1 MARKKNQAVTRT
13 EGVQGSL
20 LTPEARAQLPYL
32 PKPLWYRFAPGQFL
46 GYGSN
51 RRLPGTWFARINL
64 TAPDGTE
71 SRPQVPL
78 GLADDLAGCT
88 PGMDKPLTYTEAL
101 QKAIVWCTEGLKG
114 GAPLPGTGRAST
126 QKDQGPQYRTLGECL
141 DVYGS
146 SLNIPGERSRRTAET
161 RREQMKVEIGHWEPA
176 KMTRESIDQWKEEFI
191 RTPPMLRRKKG
202 GEPVYK
208 KGWDPE
214 DPENQR
220 ARKNTCNRWL
230 GDMKAALN
238 YTRGKNGA
246 TTSFEWD
253 SVKAYS
259 KVEKSRGDAMSRSEE
274 RRFLNQCWPEFR
286 PLAFGALST
295 AARYSELRTM
305 KVKSFSKRNRCVTV
319 EAIYAKN
326 GKLRHIPLNDEGVT
340 FFLAI
345 IEGRRPE
352 EPMFVRAN
360 GQPWE
365 PSEQHRPM
373 KGATKDENIDTCFH
387 GLRHTRITQLI
398 EDGMEYAEVSEIAGV
413 SEAVI
418 RRHYKHVKPDAL
430 RKKLNARV
438 RNLGI
443 PQEKIDQKI
452 AKLDEEFREEE
463 EALEPFEF
471 ELEDLH
477 PSAYAG
483 KVNGGREEAP
493 PPRDKPSAEVL
504 EALLMEDISAEKIGK
519 MFNVSGTTIRKWCRA
534 YGIQPPERGYHA
546 KQRALRT
553 AIAKAEAKAA
563 GPRVQLVKARNGK
576 PTRG

>member
-1 MARKKNQAVTRT
+1 MGRKKNQAVTRT
-13 EGVQGSL
+13 EGKQSLL

-32 PKPLWYRFAPGQFL
+32 EKPLWYKFGKGQFL

-51 RRLPGTWFARINL
+51 RRLPGTWFARIIL
-64 TAPDGTE
+64 EMPDGKE
-71 SRPQVPL
+71 IRPQVTL
-78 GLADDLAGCT
+78 GLADDVAGIL
-88 PGMDKPLTYTEAL
+88 PGSAEPLSYTAAL
-101 QKAIVWCTEGLKG
+101 HKAITWCEETLKIG
-114 GAPLPGTGRAST
+114 ESSTRGAGAPKGV
-126 QKDQGPQYRTLGECL
+126 DGPLYRTLSECL

-146 SLNIPGERSRRTAET
+146 SLNIRGKRSRRTAET
-161 RREQMKVEIGHWEPA
+161 RREQLKVEIGHWEPA
-176 KMTRESIDQWKEEFI
+176 TLTRESIDQWKEAFI

-220 ARKNTCNRWL
+220 RRKNTFNRWL
-230 GDMKAALN
+230 GDLKAALN

-253 SVKAYS
+253 SVQAFAG
-259 KVEKSRGDAMSRSEE
+259 VDKSRGDAMSKTEE

-286 PLAFGALST
+286 PLAFGALTT

-305 KVKSFSKRNRCVTV
+305 TVKSFSKRSRCVIV

-326 GKLRHIPLNDEGVT
+326 GKLRHIPLNNEGVT

-345 IEGRRPE
+345 TKDRRPD

-360 GQPWE
+360 GQAWE

-373 KGATKDENIDTCFH
+373 KGVTDAEDIDICFH

-398 EDGMEYAEVSEIAGV
+398 EEGMEYSEVSEIAGV

-418 RRHYKHVKPDAL
+418 RKHYKHVKPDAL

-438 RNLGI
+438 GNLGI
-443 PQEKIDQKI
+443 PQEQIDKAM
-452 AKLDEEFREEE
+452 AKLEEEFREEE
-463 EALEPFEF
+463 ESLEPFEF
-471 ELEDLH
+471 ETEDMH

-493 PPRDKPSAEVL
+493 PPKNKPSAEAL

-519 MFNVSGTTIRKWCRA
+519 MFNVSGTTVRKWCRA

-546 KQRALRT
+546 KQRALRG
-553 AIAKAEAKAA
+553 AIAKAEVNAA
-563 GPRVQLVKARNGK
+563 GPKVQVVKARNGK
-576 PTRG
+576 AERG

>member
-1 MARKKNQAVTRT
+1 MGRKKNQAVTRT
-13 EGVQGSL
+13 EGNQSLL
-20 LTPEARAQLPYL
+20 LTPESRAQLPYL
-32 PKPLWYRFAPGQFL
+32 EKPIWYRFGNGQFL

-51 RRLPGTWFARINL
+51 RRLPGTWFARIIL
-64 TAPDGTE
+64 ETPDGRE
-71 SRPQVPL
+71 IRPQITL
-78 GLADDLAGCT
+78 GLADDSAGIP
-88 PGMDKPLTYTEAL
+88 PGSAEPLSYTAAL
-101 QKAIVWCTEGLKG
+101 QKAIAWCDETRKLGPSNKKGAGASEEVEG
-114 GAPLPGTGRAST
+114 PL
-126 QKDQGPQYRTLGECL
+126 YRTLSECL
-141 DVYGS
+141 EVYGK
-146 SLNIPGERSRRTAET
+146 SLNIRDDRSRRTAET
-161 RREQMKVEIGHWEPA
+161 RREQMKAEIGDWVPA
-176 KMTRESIDQWKEEFI
+176 ALTRESIDTWKEEFI
-191 RTPPMLRRKKG
+191 RTPPMLRRKKN
-202 GEPVYK
+202 GERVYK

-220 ARKNTCNRWL
+220 CRKSTCNRWL
-230 GDMKAALN
+230 GDLKAALN

-253 SVKAYS
+253 SVKAFPGVD
-259 KVEKSRGDAMSRSEE
+259 KPRGDAMSQAEE

-286 PLAFGALST
+286 PLAFGALTT
-295 AARYSELRTM
+295 AARYSELRTLR
-305 KVKSFSKRNRCVTV
+305 VKSFSKRSRCVTV

-326 GKLRHIPLNDEGVT
+326 KKLRHIPLTDEGVT
-340 FFLAI
+340 FFRTI
-345 IEGRRPE
+345 TEGRRPD

-360 GQPWE
+360 GQAWD

-373 KGATKDENIDTCFH
+373 KGATEAEDIDICFH

-398 EDGMEYAEVSEIAGV
+398 EDGMTYAEVSEIAGV
-413 SEAVI
+413 SESVI
-418 RRHYKHVKPDAL
+418 RKHYKHVNPEAL

-438 RNLGI
+438 RNIGL
-443 PQEKIDQKI
+443 PQDQIDQTM
-452 AKLDEEFREEE
+452 AELDEEFRIEEE
-463 EALEPFEF
+463 ELQAFEF
-471 ELEDLH
+471 ELKDLH

-493 PPRDKPSAEVL
+493 PPRDKPSTETL

-519 MFNVSGTTIRKWCRA
+519 MFNVSGTTVRKWCRA

-546 KQRALRT
+546 KLRALRA